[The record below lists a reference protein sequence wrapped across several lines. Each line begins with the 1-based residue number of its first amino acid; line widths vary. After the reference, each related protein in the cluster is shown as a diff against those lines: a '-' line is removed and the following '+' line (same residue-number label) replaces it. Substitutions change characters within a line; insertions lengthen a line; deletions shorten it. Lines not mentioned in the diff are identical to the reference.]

1 MHKKRDLL
9 FLKSYVIDFWID
21 DFKSVFILKI
31 LFNFLKCI
39 NGNFIYYNR
48 TLWLFINHKYASF
61 FANLMLHS
69 MIHHYCTI
77 HRNKSYIGIRTFHS
91 TQWLE
96 HHFCR
101 NLYIKEFFWA
111 GCLDSFLCCWK
122 LSHNYFL
129 TIIVTKN
136 LRTIPR
142 KITIKRW

>member
-1 MHKKRDLL
+1 MATLSIIIVLFGYLL
-9 FLKSYVIDFWID
+9 T
-21 DFKSVFILKI
+21 
-31 LFNFLKCI
+31 I
-39 NGNFIYYNR
+39 NMPHSLQI
-48 TLWLFINHKYASF
+48 
-61 FANLMLHS
+61 LMLHS

-101 NLYIKEFFWA
+101 DLYIKEFFWA

-136 LRTIPR
+136 LRIIPR
-142 KITIKRW
+142 TIITIINREMITEREKKVITLLYAICNILALTN